1 MKLTTR
7 TRYALR
13 ALIQLARSRGSSM
26 NLNAVAEHQR
36 IQPKYLEQILLRLR
50 HAGLIRTKK
59 GPGGGYY
66 LAREPD
72 TITLADIMTAVG
84 ESTAPVRCVSGRA
97 DKYCAG
103 MQTCTMKPVWMQ
115 LRQVIDGFLESHTL
129 QELVEDEKK
138 KCVNE
143 IL

>member
-13 ALIQLARSRGSSM
+13 ALMQLAQQNKKGM
-26 NLNAVAEHQR
+26 NLKAIAEYQKIR
-36 IQPKYLEQILLRLR
+36 PKYLEQILLRLR
-50 HAGLIRTKK
+50 RAGIVGTKK

-66 LAREPD
+66 LIHPPRE
-72 TITLADIMTAVG
+72 IRLSDIMAAVG

-115 LRQVIDGFLESHTL
+115 LRQVIDDFLENHTL
-129 QELVEDEKK
+129 QELVDDEKK

-143 IL
+143 NF